1 MFTNGAVPSLF
12 LAVAIASN
20 GSIAM
25 AGSSAAKPA
34 TQTSSASKAA
44 PASWVDPFDEPSP
57 PVKPGA
63 RPAAAAPAKP
73 GATTPAPVK
82 PGARPAAAA
91 PAKPGATTPAPVKPR
106 ATTPPPVKPGAT
118 TAAPVKPGATAAAPA
133 KREVAAAAP
142 PAQSLPSKELEVFMK
157 AFEGRWKCSTNF
169 PAGSLGPGSQP
180 ISARTD
186 LSIKKEFGGFS
197 WHGEFKLAKTAITS
211 ATRGVFQIGYAA
223 GPKQATFL
231 SYDSVGSA
239 MMGAG
244 TLAGDSV
251 TFAEEGFLKGTK
263 VSVRE
268 TLAAKGPRKLFHKF
282 EIEQGHGYQVVAED
296 TCMK

>member
-1 MFTNGAVPSLF
+1 MFTSGAVPSLF

-25 AGSSAAKPA
+25 AGSSATKPA
-34 TQTSSASKAA
+34 TQTSSAAKAA
-44 PASWVDPFDEPSP
+44 PAAMSVSWVDPFDEPSP

-63 RPAAAAPAKP
+63 RPAAA
-73 GATTPAPVK
+73 V
-82 PGARPAAAA
+82 

-133 KREVAAAAP
+133 KLEVAAAAP

-211 ATRGVFQIGYAA
+211 ATSGVFQIGYAA

-268 TLAAKGPRKLFHKF
+268 TLAAKGPRKLSHKF
-282 EIEQGHGYQVVAED
+282 EIEQGHGYQVIAED
-296 TCMK
+296 ICMK

>member
-25 AGSSAAKPA
+25 AGSSATKPA
-34 TQTSSASKAA
+34 TQTSSAAKAA
-44 PASWVDPFDEPSP
+44 PAAMSVSWVDPFDEPSP
-57 PVKPGA
+57 
-63 RPAAAAPAKP
+63 
-73 GATTPAPVK
+73 PVK

-133 KREVAAAAP
+133 KLEVAAAAP

-211 ATRGVFQIGYAA
+211 ATSGMFQIGYAA

-268 TLAAKGPRKLFHKF
+268 TLAAKGPRKLSHKF
-282 EIEQGHGYQVVAED
+282 EIEQGHGYQVIAED
-296 TCMK
+296 ICMK

>member
-25 AGSSAAKPA
+25 AGSSATKPA

-44 PASWVDPFDEPSP
+44 PAAMSVSWVDPFDEPSP

-82 PGARPAAAA
+82 PR
-91 PAKPGATTPAPVKPR
+91 V
-106 ATTPPPVKPGAT
+106 TTPPPVKPGAT

-133 KREVAAAAP
+133 KLEVAAAAP

-211 ATRGVFQIGYAA
+211 ATSGVFQIGYAA

-282 EIEQGHGYQVVAED
+282 EIEQGHGYQVIAED

>member
-1 MFTNGAVPSLF
+1 MFTNGAVPSF
-12 LAVAIASN
+12 ILAVAIASN

-25 AGSSAAKPA
+25 AGSSATKPA

-44 PASWVDPFDEPSP
+44 PAAMSVSWVDPFDEPSP

-73 GATTPAPVK
+73 GATTPPPV
-82 PGARPAAAA
+82 
-91 PAKPGATTPAPVKPR
+91 KPGATTPAPVKPR
-106 ATTPPPVKPGAT
+106 ATTPPPVKPRAT

-133 KREVAAAAP
+133 KLEVAAAAP

-211 ATRGVFQIGYAA
+211 ATSGVFQIGYAA

-244 TLAGDSV
+244 TFAGDSV

-282 EIEQGHGYQVVAED
+282 EIEQGHGYQVIAED

>member
-25 AGSSAAKPA
+25 AGSSATKPA

-44 PASWVDPFDEPSP
+44 PAAMSVSWVDPFDEPSP

-82 PGARPAAAA
+82 P
-91 PAKPGATTPAPVKPR
+91 R
-106 ATTPPPVKPGAT
+106 ATTPPPVKPRAT

-133 KREVAAAAP
+133 KLEVAAAAP

-157 AFEGRWKCSTNF
+157 AFEGRWKCNTNF
-169 PAGSLGPGSQP
+169 PAGSLGSGSQP

-211 ATRGVFQIGYAA
+211 ATSGVFQIGYAA

-244 TLAGDSV
+244 TFAGDSV

-282 EIEQGHGYQVVAED
+282 EIEQGHGYQVIAED

>member
-25 AGSSAAKPA
+25 AGSSATKPA

-44 PASWVDPFDEPSP
+44 PAAMSVSWVDPFDEPSP

-73 GATTPAPVK
+73 GATS
-82 PGARPAAAA
+82 
-91 PAKPGATTPAPVKPR
+91 PAPVKPR

-133 KREVAAAAP
+133 KLEVAAAVP
-142 PAQSLPSKELEVFMK
+142 PAQGLPSKELEAFMK

-211 ATRGVFQIGYAA
+211 ATSGVFQIGYAA

-244 TLAGDSV
+244 TLAGDAV

-282 EIEQGHGYQVVAED
+282 EIEQGHGYQVIAED

>member
-1 MFTNGAVPSLF
+1 MFTNGAVPYLF
-12 LAVAIASN
+12 LAVTSASN

-25 AGSSAAKPA
+25 AGSSATKPA

-44 PASWVDPFDEPSP
+44 PAAMSVSWADPFAEPSP

-91 PAKPGATTPAPVKPR
+91 PAKPGATTPAPVKL
-106 ATTPPPVKPGAT
+106 GAT

-133 KREVAAAAP
+133 KLEVAAAAP

-186 LSIKKEFGGFS
+186 LSIKKEFSGFS

>member
-1 MFTNGAVPSLF
+1 MFTNGAVPYLF
-12 LAVAIASN
+12 LAVTSASN

-25 AGSSAAKPA
+25 AGSSATKPA

-44 PASWVDPFDEPSP
+44 PAAMSVSWADPFAEPSP

-91 PAKPGATTPAPVKPR
+91 PAKPGATTPAP
-106 ATTPPPVKPGAT
+106 AKPGAT

-133 KREVAAAAP
+133 KLEVAAAAP

-186 LSIKKEFGGFS
+186 LSIKKEFSGFS

-244 TLAGDSV
+244 MLAGDSV

>member
-1 MFTNGAVPSLF
+1 MFTSGAVPSLF

-25 AGSSAAKPA
+25 AGSSATKPA

-44 PASWVDPFDEPSP
+44 PAAMSVSWVDPFDEPSP

-63 RPAAAAPAKP
+63 RPAAA
-73 GATTPAPVK
+73 V
-82 PGARPAAAA
+82 

-133 KREVAAAAP
+133 KLEVAAAAP

-211 ATRGVFQIGYAA
+211 ATSGVFQIGYAA

-282 EIEQGHGYQVVAED
+282 EIEQGHGYQVIAED

>member
-25 AGSSAAKPA
+25 AGSSATKPA

-44 PASWVDPFDEPSP
+44 PAAMSVSWVDPFDEPSP
-57 PVKPGA
+57 
-63 RPAAAAPAKP
+63 
-73 GATTPAPVK
+73 PVK

-133 KREVAAAAP
+133 KLEFAAAAP

-211 ATRGVFQIGYAA
+211 ATSGVFQIGYAA

-282 EIEQGHGYQVVAED
+282 EIEQGHGYQVIAED

>member
-1 MFTNGAVPSLF
+1 
-12 LAVAIASN
+12 
-20 GSIAM
+20 
-25 AGSSAAKPA
+25 
-34 TQTSSASKAA
+34 
-44 PASWVDPFDEPSP
+44 
-57 PVKPGA
+57 
-63 RPAAAAPAKP
+63 
-73 GATTPAPVK
+73 
-82 PGARPAAAA
+82 
-91 PAKPGATTPAPVKPR
+91 
-106 ATTPPPVKPGAT
+106 
-118 TAAPVKPGATAAAPA
+118 
-133 KREVAAAAP
+133 
-142 PAQSLPSKELEVFMK
+142 MK

-169 PAGSLGPGSQP
+169 PAGSLGAGSQP

-197 WHGEFKLAKTAITS
+197 WHGEFKLAKTVITS
-211 ATRGVFQIGYAA
+211 ATSGVFQIGYAA

-268 TLAAKGPRKLFHKF
+268 TLAAKGPRKLSHKF
-282 EIEQGHGYQVVAED
+282 EIEQGHGYQVIAED
-296 TCMK
+296 ICMK

>member
-1 MFTNGAVPSLF
+1 MFTNGAVPYLF
-12 LAVAIASN
+12 LAVTSASN

-25 AGSSAAKPA
+25 AGSSATKPA

-44 PASWVDPFDEPSP
+44 PAAMSVSWVDPFDEPSP
-57 PVKPGA
+57 
-63 RPAAAAPAKP
+63 
-73 GATTPAPVK
+73 PVK

-133 KREVAAAAP
+133 KLEVAAAAP

-211 ATRGVFQIGYAA
+211 ATSGVFQIGYAA

>member
-25 AGSSAAKPA
+25 AGSSATKPA

-44 PASWVDPFDEPSP
+44 PAAMSVSWVDPFDEPSP
-57 PVKPGA
+57 
-63 RPAAAAPAKP
+63 
-73 GATTPAPVK
+73 PVK

-211 ATRGVFQIGYAA
+211 ATSGVFQIGYAA

-282 EIEQGHGYQVVAED
+282 EIEQGHGYQVIAED

>member
-1 MFTNGAVPSLF
+1 MFTNGAVPYLF
-12 LAVAIASN
+12 LAVTSASN

-25 AGSSAAKPA
+25 AGSSATKPA

-44 PASWVDPFDEPSP
+44 PAAMSVSWADPFAEPSP
-57 PVKPGA
+57 
-63 RPAAAAPAKP
+63 
-73 GATTPAPVK
+73 PVK

-106 ATTPPPVKPGAT
+106 ATTPPPVKPGTT

-133 KREVAAAAP
+133 KLEVAAAAP

-197 WHGEFKLAKTAITS
+197 WHGEFKLAKTVITS
-211 ATRGVFQIGYAA
+211 ATSGVFQIGYAA

-268 TLAAKGPRKLFHKF
+268 TLAAKGPRKLSHKF
-282 EIEQGHGYQVVAED
+282 EIEQGHGYQVIAED
-296 TCMK
+296 ICMK

>member
-44 PASWVDPFDEPSP
+44 PAAMSVSWVDPFDEPSP

-82 PGARPAAAA
+82 P
-91 PAKPGATTPAPVKPR
+91 R
-106 ATTPPPVKPGAT
+106 ATTPPPVKPRAT

-133 KREVAAAAP
+133 KLEVAAAAP

-211 ATRGVFQIGYAA
+211 ATSGVFQIGYAA

-282 EIEQGHGYQVVAED
+282 EIEQGHGYQVIAED

>member
-44 PASWVDPFDEPSP
+44 PAAMSASWVDPFDEPSP

-63 RPAAAAPAKP
+63 RL
-73 GATTPAPVK
+73 
-82 PGARPAAAA
+82 AAAA

-133 KREVAAAAP
+133 KLEVAAAAP

-211 ATRGVFQIGYAA
+211 ATSGVFQIGYAA

-268 TLAAKGPRKLFHKF
+268 TLAAKGPRKLSHKF
-282 EIEQGHGYQVVAED
+282 EIEQGHGYQVIAED

>member
-25 AGSSAAKPA
+25 AGSSATKPA

-44 PASWVDPFDEPSP
+44 PAAMSVSWVDPFAEPSP

-82 PGARPAAAA
+82 PGAQPAAAA
-91 PAKPGATTPAPVKPR
+91 PVKPGATIPAPVKPGATTPAP
-106 ATTPPPVKPGAT
+106 A
-118 TAAPVKPGATAAAPA
+118 KPGATAAAPA
-133 KREVAAAAP
+133 KLEVAAAAP
-142 PAQSLPSKELEVFMK
+142 PAQSPPSKELEVFMK

-211 ATRGVFQIGYAA
+211 ATSGVFQIGYAA

-244 TLAGDSV
+244 TLVGDSV

-263 VSVRE
+263 VRVRE
-268 TLAAKGPRKLFHKF
+268 TLAAKGPRQLFHKF

-296 TCMK
+296 TCVK

>member
-1 MFTNGAVPSLF
+1 M
-12 LAVAIASN
+12 
-20 GSIAM
+20 
-25 AGSSAAKPA
+25 
-34 TQTSSASKAA
+34 
-44 PASWVDPFDEPSP
+44 
-57 PVKPGA
+57 
-63 RPAAAAPAKP
+63 
-73 GATTPAPVK
+73 
-82 PGARPAAAA
+82 
-91 PAKPGATTPAPVKPR
+91 
-106 ATTPPPVKPGAT
+106 
-118 TAAPVKPGATAAAPA
+118 
-133 KREVAAAAP
+133 
-142 PAQSLPSKELEVFMK
+142 FMK
-157 AFEGRWKCSTNF
+157 AFEGRWKCNTNF
-169 PAGSLGPGSQP
+169 PAGSLGSGSQP

-211 ATRGVFQIGYAA
+211 ATSGVFQIGYAA

-244 TLAGDSV
+244 TFAGDSV

-282 EIEQGHGYQVVAED
+282 EIEQGHGYQVIAED

>member
-34 TQTSSASKAA
+34 TQTSLASKAA

-57 PVKPGA
+57 
-63 RPAAAAPAKP
+63 
-73 GATTPAPVK
+73 PVK

-211 ATRGVFQIGYAA
+211 ATSGVFQIGYAA

-282 EIEQGHGYQVVAED
+282 EIEQGHGYQVIAED

>member
-1 MFTNGAVPSLF
+1 
-12 LAVAIASN
+12 
-20 GSIAM
+20 
-25 AGSSAAKPA
+25 
-34 TQTSSASKAA
+34 
-44 PASWVDPFDEPSP
+44 
-57 PVKPGA
+57 
-63 RPAAAAPAKP
+63 
-73 GATTPAPVK
+73 
-82 PGARPAAAA
+82 
-91 PAKPGATTPAPVKPR
+91 
-106 ATTPPPVKPGAT
+106 
-118 TAAPVKPGATAAAPA
+118 
-133 KREVAAAAP
+133 
-142 PAQSLPSKELEVFMK
+142 MK

-186 LSIKKEFGGFS
+186 LSIKKDFGGFS

-244 TLAGDSV
+244 MLAGDSV

>member
-1 MFTNGAVPSLF
+1 MFTNGAVPYLF
-12 LAVAIASN
+12 LAVTSASN

-25 AGSSAAKPA
+25 AGSSATKPA

-44 PASWVDPFDEPSP
+44 PAAMSVSWVDPFDEPSP

-82 PGARPAAAA
+82 P
-91 PAKPGATTPAPVKPR
+91 R
-106 ATTPPPVKPGAT
+106 ATTPPPVKPRAT

-133 KREVAAAAP
+133 KLEVAAAAP

-211 ATRGVFQIGYAA
+211 ATSGVFQIGYAA

-244 TLAGDSV
+244 TFAGDSV

-282 EIEQGHGYQVVAED
+282 EIEQGHGYQVIAED

>member
-25 AGSSAAKPA
+25 AGSSATKPA

-44 PASWVDPFDEPSP
+44 PAAMSVSWVDPFDEPSP
-57 PVKPGA
+57 
-63 RPAAAAPAKP
+63 
-73 GATTPAPVK
+73 PVK

-133 KREVAAAAP
+133 KLEVAAAAP

-211 ATRGVFQIGYAA
+211 ATSGVFQIGYAA

-244 TLAGDSV
+244 TLAGDAV

-282 EIEQGHGYQVVAED
+282 EIEQGHGYQVIAED

>member
-1 MFTNGAVPSLF
+1 MFTSGAVPSLF

-25 AGSSAAKPA
+25 AGSSATKPA
-34 TQTSSASKAA
+34 TQTSSAAKAA
-44 PASWVDPFDEPSP
+44 PAAMSVSWVDPFDEPSP
-57 PVKPGA
+57 
-63 RPAAAAPAKP
+63 
-73 GATTPAPVK
+73 PVK

-211 ATRGVFQIGYAA
+211 ATSGVFQIGYAA

-282 EIEQGHGYQVVAED
+282 EIEQGHGYQVIAED

>member
-1 MFTNGAVPSLF
+1 MFTSGAVPSLF

-25 AGSSAAKPA
+25 AGSSATKPA
-34 TQTSSASKAA
+34 TQTSSAAKAA
-44 PASWVDPFDEPSP
+44 PAAMSVSWVDPFDEPSP

-63 RPAAAAPAKP
+63 RPAAA
-73 GATTPAPVK
+73 V
-82 PGARPAAAA
+82 

-133 KREVAAAAP
+133 KLEVAAAAP

-211 ATRGVFQIGYAA
+211 ATSGVFQIGYAA

-282 EIEQGHGYQVVAED
+282 EIEQGHGYQVIAED
-296 TCMK
+296 ICMK

>member
-25 AGSSAAKPA
+25 AGSSATKPA

-44 PASWVDPFDEPSP
+44 PAAMSVSWVDPFDEPSP

-82 PGARPAAAA
+82 P
-91 PAKPGATTPAPVKPR
+91 R
-106 ATTPPPVKPGAT
+106 ATTPPPVKPRAT

-133 KREVAAAAP
+133 KLEVAAAAP

-211 ATRGVFQIGYAA
+211 ATSGVFQIGYAA

-244 TLAGDSV
+244 TFAGDSV

-282 EIEQGHGYQVVAED
+282 EIEQGHGYQVIAED

>member
-82 PGARPAAAA
+82 P
-91 PAKPGATTPAPVKPR
+91 R

-133 KREVAAAAP
+133 KLEVAAAAP

-186 LSIKKEFGGFS
+186 LSIKKEFSGFS

-282 EIEQGHGYQVVAED
+282 EIEQGHGYQVIAED
-296 TCMK
+296 ICMK